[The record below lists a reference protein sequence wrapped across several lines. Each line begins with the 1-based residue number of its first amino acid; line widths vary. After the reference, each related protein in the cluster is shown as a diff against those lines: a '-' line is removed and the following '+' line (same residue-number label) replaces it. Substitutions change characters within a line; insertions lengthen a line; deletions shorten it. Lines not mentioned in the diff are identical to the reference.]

1 MSRDQ
6 KGMFLAGAGIVFFI
20 VVQIGVVVWA
30 GGPGQAPAPVA
41 EAMNAPVK

>member
-6 KGMFLAGAGIVFFI
+6 KGMFMAAAAMVFFV

-30 GGPGQAPAPVA
+30 GGPRPAAPVA
-41 EAMNAPVK
+41 EAMNTPAK